1 MGWTELRLIQEH
13 AIYEI
18 FNSDKNLIISAET
31 ASGKTEAAFLPLLS
45 QIVERK
51 ERGVSTI
58 YVGPL
63 KALINDQFERLEDL
77 CKLTEIPVF
86 KWHGDV
92 SSNAKTNF
100 LKGSFWGSSH
110 HARIHR
116 ITVHQ

>member
-1 MGWTELRLIQEH
+1 MKAFNLLHPKLQEKLYQMGWTELRLIQEH

-31 ASGKTEAAFLPLLS
+31 ASGKTEAGFLPLLS

-77 CKLTEIPVF
+77 CKLTENPCIQMA
-86 KWHGDV
+86 W
-92 SSNAKTNF
+92 
-100 LKGSFWGSSH
+100 
-110 HARIHR
+110 RC
-116 ITVHQ
+116 Q